1 MRSSWSSVIQN
12 VKRAFAVTIH
22 RIETNDDRSIN
33 VDLANNCGSWSWR
46 EVDNYGMYI
55 GKTSLQ
61 FNTKE
66 EAIKNALDNFGGSQ
80 FL

>member
-1 MRSSWSSVIQN
+1 M
-12 VKRAFAVTIH
+12 TIH
-22 RIETNDDRSIN
+22 RVVTNDERSFNI
-33 VDLANNCGSWSWR
+33 DLANNLGSWSWR

-55 GKTSLQ
+55 GKTSAQ

-66 EAIKNALDNFGGSQ
+66 EAIKDVMDSFGGNR